1 MRDLSD
7 IFEPVYLR
15 HEIAEIEQLAA
26 MPLMERAGLAAAQ
39 FVSDCAP
46 GKVLVLA
53 GPGNNGG
60 DAFVCARLL
69 KSRWMHVDL
78 VFAGKAEKLPEDA
91 ALAHHAWIASGGTC
105 LDDLPEGKWDLVVD
119 GLFGTGL
126 KRPLEGDCVR
136 LIERINALD
145 IPVLA
150 IDMPSGVD
158 SDTGFVLGRAIRA
171 SHTLTFI
178 GLKPGLLTSDGLDH
192 CGTVHL
198 DRLGLAPLDLVKPR
212 GWVSGREVLSI
223 IGKRPRNSHKGT
235 FGNVAVI
242 GGSKGM
248 VGAGLLAAR
257 AALKLG
263 SGKVFLGTDALEI
276 DLLQPEIMVRN
287 ASELITMGANAIVIG
302 PGLGRSE
309 DAKQLVEAALESE
322 CALVIDADAL
332 NLIAEHAAMQQ
343 KLAARKAF
351 SVLTPHPLEAARLL
365 NEDVS
370 EIVSHRIESA
380 KRLCLKYKCPALLKG
395 AGSIMALPDE
405 SWVINRSGNAG
416 LAQAG
421 TGDVL
426 SGMIAAF
433 LAQGLDAS
441 NAMLCAVHL
450 HGAAAERLA
459 EEGRGPV
466 GMSASD
472 VTDSARMLLNEWVYR
487 ARPGAL

>member
-15 HEIAEIEQLAA
+15 HEIAEIERRAA
-26 MPLMERAGLAAAQ
+26 MPLMERAGRAVAQ
-39 FVSDCAP
+39 FVEERFP

-69 KSRWMHVDL
+69 KSWWMNVDL
-78 VFAGKAEKLPEDA
+78 VFTGNAGNLPEDA
-91 ALAHHAWIASGGTC
+91 ASAYHAWVDAGGAC
-105 LDDLPEGKWDLVVD
+105 LKDVPEGKWDLVVD

-126 KRPLEGDCVR
+126 KRQLAGDYAG
-136 LIERINALD
+136 LIERINAMD
-145 IPVLA
+145 IPVLS

-158 SDTGFVLGRAIRA
+158 ADTGVVLGHAIRA

-192 CGTVHL
+192 CGVVHH
-198 DRLGLAPLDLVKPR
+198 DRLGINPLDLVKPQ
-212 GWVSGREVLSI
+212 GWFSNSI
-223 IGKRPRNSHKGT
+223 ILSAIKKRPRNSHKGS
-235 FGNVAVI
+235 FGSVAVI

-248 VGAGLLAAR
+248 AGAGLLAAR
-257 AALKLG
+257 AALRLG
-263 SGKVFLGTDALEI
+263 SGKVFLGTDALEV
-276 DLLQPEIMVRN
+276 DLLQPEIMVRD
-287 ASELITMGANAIVIG
+287 ASELIGMGANAIVIG

-309 DAKQLVEAALESE
+309 GAKQLVEAALESAN
-322 CALVIDADAL
+322 ALVLDADAL
-332 NLIAEHAAMQQ
+332 NLIAEHAELQE
-343 KLAARKAF
+343 KLAGRKTV

-365 NEDVS
+365 NIDVLDIL
-370 EIVSHRIESA
+370 EHRVESA
-380 KRLCLKYKCPALLKG
+380 KRLCLKFKCHALLKG
-395 AGSIMALPDE
+395 AGSILAFPDGT
-405 SWVINRSGNAG
+405 WVINGSGNAG

-421 TGDVL
+421 TGDAL

-433 LAQGLDAS
+433 IAQGLDAS
-441 NAMLCAVHL
+441 NAMLCAAYL
-450 HGAAAERLA
+450 HGAAAEKLA

-472 VTDSARMLLNEWVYR
+472 AIDAARMLLNEWVYR
-487 ARPGAL
+487 ARSCGL